1 MTEID
6 YWNSIRDGSD
16 EAFRQLY
23 NNYADMLYRYGMK
36 IAQNSVMVEDAI
48 QTVFLNIYEK
58 RKSISRPNSIPAYLY
73 ASIRNEILCE
83 FRANKLHMIPL
94 EEEFRSKN
102 GVDDYNFNL
111 EIDPCSILELDEE
124 EREKQEMLQQLLN
137 SLSDKQREI
146 IYLRY
151 YKGLSVDEV
160 ASIFNTNNQQIY
172 KAVSRIIK
180 KLREQ
185 NVYSK
190 AFIAF
195 IISIQNW

>member
-6 YWNSIRDGSD
+6 YWNSIRDGSN

-73 ASIRNEILCE
+73 ASLRNEILCE
-83 FRANKLHMIPL
+83 FRANKLCMIPL

-160 ASIFNTNNQQIY
+160 ASIFNTNNHQIY

>member
-6 YWNSIRDGSD
+6 FWDSIRAGSND
-16 EAFRQLY
+16 AFRQLY

-36 IAQNSVMVEDAI
+36 LAQDSGMVEDAI

-58 RKSISRPNSIPAYLY
+58 RKSLSRPNSIPAYLY

-83 FRANKLHMIPL
+83 FRTNRISTIPL
-94 EEEFRSKN
+94 EEEFHIKN
-102 GVDDYNFNL
+102 GMDDYDFKL
-111 EIDPCSILELDEE
+111 EIDPCKLMELDEE
-124 EREKQEMLQQLLN
+124 ERDRQKLLQQILD
-137 SLSDKQREI
+137 SLSGRYREI

-151 YKGLSVDEV
+151 YKGLSVEEV
-160 ASIFNTNNQQIY
+160 ASIFNSNKQQIHN
-172 KAVSRIIK
+172 AVSRVIK

-195 IISIQNW
+195 IMLIQNW

>member
-6 YWNSIRDGSD
+6 FWDSIRDGSN

-36 IAQNSVMVEDAI
+36 LAQDSEMVEDAI

-58 RKSISRPNSIPAYLY
+58 RKSLSRPDSIPAYLY

-83 FRANKLHMIPL
+83 FRANRISTIPL
-94 EEEFRSKN
+94 EEEFRIKN
-102 GVDDYNFNL
+102 GMEDYDFKL
-111 EIDPCSILELDEE
+111 EIDPCKLMELDEE
-124 EREKQEMLQQLLN
+124 ERDRQKLLQQILD
-137 SLSDKQREI
+137 SLSGRYREI

-151 YKGLSVDEV
+151 YKGLSVEEV
-160 ASIFNTNNQQIY
+160 ASIFNSNKQQIHN
-172 KAVSRIIK
+172 AVSRVIK

-195 IISIQNW
+195 IMSIQN

>member
-6 YWNSIRDGSD
+6 YWDSIRDGSN

-73 ASIRNEILCE
+73 ASLRNEILGE
-83 FRANKLHMIPL
+83 FRANKLYVIPL

-102 GVDDYNFNL
+102 GADDYNFSL

>member
-6 YWNSIRDGSD
+6 YWNSIRDGSN

-23 NNYADMLYRYGMK
+23 NKYADMLYRYGMK
-36 IAQNSVMVEDAI
+36 IAQDSGIVEDAI
-48 QTVFLNIYEK
+48 QTVFLNIFEK
-58 RKSISRPNSIPAYLY
+58 RKSLSRPNSIPAYLY
-73 ASIRNEILCE
+73 ASLRNEILCG
-83 FRANKLHMIPL
+83 FRANKLLTIPL
-94 EEEFRSKN
+94 EEEFFSKN
-102 GVDDYNFNL
+102 GRDDYNFKL
-111 EIDPCSILELDEE
+111 EIDPCTLLELDEE
-124 EREKQEMLQQLLN
+124 EREKQKMLQQILD
-137 SLSDKQREI
+137 SLSGKHREI

-151 YKGLSVDEV
+151 YKGLSVEEV

>member
-6 YWNSIRDGSD
+6 YWNSIRDGSN
-16 EAFRQLY
+16 EAFSQLY
-23 NNYADMLYRYGMK
+23 NKYADMLYRYGMK
-36 IAQNSVMVEDAI
+36 IAQDSGIVEDAI
-48 QTVFLNIYEK
+48 QTVFLNIFEK
-58 RKSISRPNSIPAYLY
+58 RKSLSRPNSIPAYLY
-73 ASIRNEILCE
+73 VSLRNEILCG
-83 FRANKLHMIPL
+83 FRANKLLTIPL
-94 EEEFRSKN
+94 EEDFFSKN
-102 GVDDYNFNL
+102 GLDDYKFKL
-111 EIDPCSILELDEE
+111 EIDPCTLLELDEE
-124 EREKQEMLQQLLN
+124 EREKQKTLQQILD
-137 SLSDKQREI
+137 SLSGKHREI

-151 YKGLSVDEV
+151 YKGLSVEEV

>member
-160 ASIFNTNNQQIY
+160 ASIFNTNNQRIY